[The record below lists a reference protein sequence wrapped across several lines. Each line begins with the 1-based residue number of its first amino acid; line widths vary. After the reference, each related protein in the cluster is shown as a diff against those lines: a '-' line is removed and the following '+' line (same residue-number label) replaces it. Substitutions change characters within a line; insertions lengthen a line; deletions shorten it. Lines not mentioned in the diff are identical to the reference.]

1 MVEIKKQ
8 NIIFSKDNRPKMNL
22 SVKWLREMGITEIDK
37 TVKVS
42 FDGMNI
48 IIEKIK

>member
-22 SVKWLREMGITEIDK
+22 SVIWLRDMGITDIVK
-37 TVKVS
+37 SVKVS
-42 FDGMNI
+42 FDGEKI
-48 IIEKIK
+48 IIEIIK